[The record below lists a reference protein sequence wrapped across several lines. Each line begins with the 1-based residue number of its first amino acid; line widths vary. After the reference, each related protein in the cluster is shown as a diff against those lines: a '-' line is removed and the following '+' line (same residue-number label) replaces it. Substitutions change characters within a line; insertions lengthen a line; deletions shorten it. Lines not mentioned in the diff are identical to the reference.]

1 MGWAWLFLL
10 LATYPWLL
18 GADLAGDAFATSG
31 LVFFVS
37 GAVLIAPCR
46 RLRRWQCVLL
56 AAGAGFL
63 FEARRPIP
71 DGLLALPL
79 VGFAVF
85 LSTHRAW
92 LRSTPRMLQAAAAV
106 NALACLLWSAGAAH
120 EADLPLA
127 ARLGQLALQVFFAT
141 VLGAVALVPLALT
154 QNAVMDR
161 LGVPPPEQP

>member
-1 MGWAWLFLL
+1 MGWAWLLLL

-18 GADLAGDAFATSG
+18 GADLATDALASST
-31 LVFFVS
+31 LVVFVT
-37 GAVLIAPCR
+37 GAALIAPCR

-56 AAGAGFL
+56 AAAAGFL
-63 FEARRPIP
+63 FESRRPIP
-71 DGLLALPL
+71 DGLLALAL
-79 VGFAVF
+79 VGIAIF

-106 NALACLLWSAGAAH
+106 NAVACLLWALGAAY
-120 EADLPLA
+120 ESALPLGAHFAQLLLQILFA
-127 ARLGQLALQVFFAT
+127 AALGL
-141 VLGAVALVPLALT
+141 VALVPLALT

>member
-1 MGWAWLFLL
+1 MWLHLRLQVCEALWAMVH
-10 LATYPWLL
+10 
-18 GADLAGDAFATSG
+18 SG
-31 LVFFVS
+31 TLNLES
-37 GAVLIAPCR
+37 
-46 RLRRWQCVLL
+46 Q
-56 AAGAGFL
+56 
-63 FEARRPIP
+63 
-71 DGLLALPL
+71 GLQ
-79 VGFAVF
+79 V
-85 LSTHRAW
+85 
-92 LRSTPRMLQAAAAV
+92 LQAAAAV